1 MVSWGNWIGSDSMWA
16 KFPGSFPNYLLQDVG
31 GGEGEGEVEGER
43 KQGLAFHKWQKT
55 SKIYT

>member
-1 MVSWGNWIGSDSMWA
+1 MWA